1 MSNNDLT
8 SLLERIKEDI
18 TPLYQ
23 DNIFDIMDM
32 YQMEIKHSKVLAWLL
47 DANASHNLDDYFVK
61 SFFSN
66 AFSNDSK
73 KSLFDSFDWNSF
85 KVITEYSF
93 VENGNKN
100 YIDISLKSKKHKTI
114 IVIENK
120 VTADLGTRI
129 INGEPVCQLDIY
141 YEKITEKDK
150 HNTEKDKHNT
160 EKDEH
165 NTKKYNHYTKYFI
178 LLAPNVKERFSDK
191 LTNEVKSG
199 KNWIMVDYNVIL
211 QSLPED
217 IINSLSGKKKYL
229 IQDYEKIIKRIIM
242 ELDKNEKDK
251 YLNLCNEYR
260 TELNYIYENIKRK
273 DIVAFSINK
282 ALNKHKNTKIGNIE
296 IVTTENTNVYFRFT
310 TIDLSKAVGE
320 KKVGENLYFE
330 IHNEDGKTIRLNVIV
345 CMKNNNEIVKYLA
358 KKYLAND
365 SNMTEGS
372 TKSLESVESKSIKN
386 ITWDYLDEKIDRII
400 FNFIEKS
407 KDTEKKLLGK
417 IAEYNKQKGNNNQQS
432 NNNQH

>member
-129 INGEPVCQLDIY
+129 INGKEVCQLDIY
-141 YEKITEKDK
+141 YDKITEKDK
-150 HNTEKDKHNT
+150 HNTEKDK
-160 EKDEH
+160 H

-178 LLAPNVKERFSDK
+178 LLAPNVKERFSDILSNK
-191 LTNEVKSG
+191 EKVDSGKNRIKVDSG

-229 IQDYEKIIKRIIM
+229 IQDYKHIIERIIM
-242 ELDKNEKDK
+242 ELDKNKKDK

-282 ALNKHKNTKIGNIE
+282 ALNKHKNTKGGNIE
-296 IVTTENTNVYFRFT
+296 IVTTDKTNVYFHFT
-310 TIDLSKAVGE
+310 TIDLSRAVGE

-345 CMKNNNEIVKYLA
+345 CMKNNNEIVKH
-358 KKYLAND
+358 LAND
-365 SNMTEGS
+365 PDMTEGS

-400 FNFIEKS
+400 YNFIEKS
-407 KDTEKKLLGK
+407 KDKEEDLLG
-417 IAEYNKQKGNNNQQS
+417 IITEYNKQKGNNNQP
-432 NNNQH
+432 

>member
-1 MSNNDLT
+1 MSNNDFK

-47 DANASHNLDDYFVK
+47 DANGSHNLDDYFVK

-141 YEKITEKDK
+141 YEKITEKD
-150 HNTEKDKHNT
+150 EHNT

-178 LLAPNVKERFSDK
+178 LLAPNVKERFSDILSNK
-191 LTNEVKSG
+191 EKVDSGKNRIKVDSG

-229 IQDYEKIIKRIIM
+229 IQDYKHIIERIIM

-310 TIDLSKAVGE
+310 TIDLSKAVRE

-358 KKYLAND
+358 D
-365 SNMTEGS
+365 DTNMTEGS

-386 ITWDYLDEKIDRII
+386 KTWDYLDEKIDRII
-400 FNFIEKS
+400 YNFIEKS
-407 KDTEKKLLGK
+407 KEKEKELLG
-417 IAEYNKQKGNNNQQS
+417 IITEYNKQKGNNNQP
-432 NNNQH
+432 

>member
-1 MSNNDLT
+1 MLQIIINREHIMSNNDLT

-47 DANASHNLDDYFVK
+47 DANGSHNLDDYFVK

-120 VTADLGTRI
+120 ITADLGKRI
-129 INGEPVCQLDIY
+129 INGKEVCQLDIY
-141 YEKITEKDK
+141 YNKITEKDK
-150 HNTEKDKHNT
+150 HNTEKDK
-160 EKDEH
+160 H

-178 LLAPNVKERFSDK
+178 LLAPNVKERFSDI
-191 LTNEVKSG
+191 LTNEVDSG

-211 QSLPED
+211 QSLPKD

-229 IQDYEKIIKRIIM
+229 IQDYKKIIKRIIM

-282 ALNKHKNTKIGNIE
+282 ALNKHKNTKGGNIE
-296 IVTTENTNVYFRFT
+296 IVTTDKTNVYFHFT
-310 TIDLSKAVGE
+310 TIDLSRAVGE

-358 KKYLAND
+358 ND

-386 ITWDYLDEKIDRII
+386 ITWDYLDEKIDRIVN
-400 FNFIEKS
+400 NFIEKS
-407 KDTEKKLLGK
+407 KDKEAELLG
-417 IAEYNKQKGNNNQQS
+417 IITEYNKQKGNNNQP
-432 NNNQH
+432 